1 MKEVLREV
9 VKIVYAILSGGAA
22 LVVILSIICELV
34 GVAKYEKLLSI
45 LCISNGFEKTF
56 IFSGIIV
63 FLDRPNENK
72 TYFYLSLNEQK

>member
-45 LCISNGFEKTF
+45 LGISNGFEKTF

-63 FLDRPNENK
+63 FFWIMSYMIKNK
-72 TYFYLSLNEQK
+72 MG